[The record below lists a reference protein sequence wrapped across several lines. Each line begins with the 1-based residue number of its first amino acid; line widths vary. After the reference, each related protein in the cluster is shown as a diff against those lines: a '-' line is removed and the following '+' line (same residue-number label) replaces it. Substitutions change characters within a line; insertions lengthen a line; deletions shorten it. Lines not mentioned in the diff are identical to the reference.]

1 MLALTN
7 AAIIM
12 LIQLSLLLL
21 LTVPAPISA
30 LSSISTST
38 SNNNNNTYD
47 LVVIGGGSAGLT
59 AAKFAATF
67 QKSVVIVDA
76 AGRLGGDCTWTGCVP
91 SKTLLSCAKAAF
103 MVKNAKKYGVVTGSS
118 EDVRVDWEAIKER
131 IRATQEHIYEEDD
144 SPEVMKSLGI
154 DTILGKAEF
163 QSSNSI
169 QVALTDNDDN
179 SNENKIVQVH
189 AKDGIVIATGASP
202 KEPVLDGSSSSL
214 EGIHYVTYEDVF
226 ELDKLP
232 KTMTVVGGGPIGCE
246 LAQAF
251 SRFGID
257 VTIIAEQLL
266 PRNEPEVS
274 STLEEVFTKEGIRI
288 VKGRIGV
295 EDIAVAPGKEG
306 GHHVINVNNNNIEGE
321 LLLLAVG
328 RKPVV
333 HGMNLEQIG
342 VELNSQTGGIA
353 VDDQLRSSI
362 KGVYAAGDCTGDQQ
376 FTHYAGYQ
384 GAVAARNALL
394 PFTDP
399 GVLTSDVPGTTF
411 TSPEVAS
418 VGLTEAEARE
428 KFGYSSDKVS
438 IGFQKVADVDRAV
451 CEGTTDG
458 FIKIVYKTKNYEIL
472 GATIVSPAAGE
483 LISEIGVAMKA
494 GMKFDT
500 LATVMHSYPSFS
512 FALQVMAAEVYYTK
526 LGKLK
531 GVLNILKKIG
541 L

>member
-1 MLALTN
+1 MLK
-7 AAIIM
+7 
-12 LIQLSLLLL
+12 
-21 LTVPAPISA
+21 
-30 LSSISTST
+30 SI
-38 SNNNNNTYD
+38 
-47 LVVIGGGSAGLT
+47 V
-59 AAKFAATF
+59 F
-67 QKSVVIVDA
+67 QI
-76 AGRLGGDCTWTGCVP
+76 
-91 SKTLLSCAKAAF
+91 LLS
-103 MVKNAKKYGVVTGSS
+103 
-118 EDVRVDWEAIKER
+118 WEAIKKR
-131 IRATQEHIYEEDD
+131 IRSTQEHIYEEDD
-144 SPEVMKSLGI
+144 SPEVMKKLGI

-163 QSSNSI
+163 QSPSSI
-169 QVALTDNDDN
+169 QVTLTD
-179 SNENKIVQVH
+179 SSTNEVEVVQVH

-202 KEPVLDGSSSSL
+202 KKPTDMLLPFELDDDSS
-214 EGIHYVTYEDVF
+214 INYVTYEDVF
-226 ELDKLP
+226 ELEKLP

-251 SRFGID
+251 SRLGVD
-257 VTIIAEQLL
+257 VTIIAEKLL

-274 STLEEVFTKEGIRI
+274 STMEEVFANEGIRI
-288 VKGRIGV
+288 VKSRV
-295 EDIAVAPGKEG
+295 ESIFS
-306 GHHVINVNNNNIEGE
+306 NNNNDGSHVVNNGDVEGE

-333 HGMNLEQIG
+333 HGMNLELIDVQ
-342 VELNSQTGGIA
+342 LNSETGGIA
-353 VDDQLRSSI
+353 VDDQLRSSV
-362 KGVYAAGDCTGDQQ
+362 KGVYAAGDCTGDRQ

-428 KFGYSSDKVS
+428 QFGSDNNGNGIQISLQRVKN
-438 IGFQKVADVDRAV
+438 VDRAV
-451 CEGTTDG
+451 CEGSTDG
-458 FIKIVYKTKNYEIL
+458 FIKIVYKSKNYEIL

-483 LISEIGVAMKA
+483 LISEVGVAMKA
-494 GMKFDT
+494 GMKLDQ

-512 FALQVMAAEVYYTK
+512 FALQVIAAEVYYAK

-531 GVLNILKKIG
+531 GVLNFLKKIG

>member
-1 MLALTN
+1 MLLR
-7 AAIIM
+7 
-12 LIQLSLLLL
+12 LSLLIL
-21 LTVPAPISA
+21 LTAPTTISA
-30 LSSISTST
+30 LSISTGT
-38 SNNNNNTYD
+38 ANNKTTYD
-47 LVVIGGGSAGLT
+47 LIVIGGGSAGLT

-103 MVKNAKKYGVVTGSS
+103 MVKNAKKYGVVTSS
-118 EDVRVDWEAIKER
+118 DDVRVDWEAIKQR

-169 QVALTDNDDN
+169 QVALTTLTDDDDP
-179 SNENKIVQVH
+179 NENKIVQVH

-202 KEPVLDGSSSSL
+202 KEPVPGGPSSSL

-288 VKGRIGV
+288 VKGRV
-295 EDIAVAPGKEG
+295 ENIAPGKVD
-306 GHHVINVNNNNIEGE
+306 GHHVVNNNIEGE

-353 VDDQLRSSI
+353 VDDQLRSSV
-362 KGVYAAGDCTGDQQ
+362 KGVYAAGDCTGDRQ

-428 KFGYSSDKVS
+428 KLGSDKVS

-472 GATIVSPAAGE
+472 GATIVSPRAGE

-512 FALQVMAAEVYYTK
+512 FALQVMAAEVYYAK